1 MSAECLR
8 QSAQKGHADV
18 VDRVSKLLAR
28 VNAWFFSDAMSAA
41 LAWLAVIVLCACV
54 LAWFFAV
61 SPYGAP
67 AAPVYAEF

>member
-1 MSAECLR
+1 MSAERLR
-8 QSAQKGHADV
+8 RPAQRGFAGVVGHV
-18 VDRVSKLLAR
+18 GELPAR
-28 VNAWFFSDAMSAA
+28 VNAWFFSDATSAA

-67 AAPVYAEF
+67 AVPVYAEF

>member
-1 MSAECLR
+1 MSVERLRRPAERGL
-8 QSAQKGHADV
+8 AGV
-18 VDRVSKLLAR
+18 VDHVSEMPAR
-28 VNAWFFSDAMSAA
+28 VNAWFFSDTASAA

>member
-1 MSAECLR
+1 MNAERLR
-8 QSAQKGHADV
+8 RSAQRGLADV
-18 VDRVSKLLAR
+18 VDRVSEMPAR

-41 LAWLAVIVLCACV
+41 LAWLVVIVLCACV